1 MFLSGITN
9 SYDINYSYS
18 AKNGEVIDRTQE
30 VSKEEFFGQNSDKS
44 QKKEDPKMQTI
55 TREESVTFL
64 SYIIENMAGILSDA
78 AIDSLQ
84 QISENIQN
92 ERLGYDT
99 WGAAEE
105 ELHVLFSETDD
116 PSVQEEKEELIRKY
130 AFSPRQ

>member
-1 MFLSGITN
+1 
-9 SYDINYSYS
+9 
-18 AKNGEVIDRTQE
+18 
-30 VSKEEFFGQNSDKS
+30 
-44 QKKEDPKMQTI
+44 MQTI

-78 AIDSLQ
+78 AIASLQ

-116 PSVQEEKEELIRKY
+116 PSVQEEKEALIRKY

>member
-1 MFLSGITN
+1 
-9 SYDINYSYS
+9 
-18 AKNGEVIDRTQE
+18 
-30 VSKEEFFGQNSDKS
+30 
-44 QKKEDPKMQTI
+44 MQTI

-78 AIDSLQ
+78 AIASLQ

-130 AFSPRQ
+130 AFSHRQ